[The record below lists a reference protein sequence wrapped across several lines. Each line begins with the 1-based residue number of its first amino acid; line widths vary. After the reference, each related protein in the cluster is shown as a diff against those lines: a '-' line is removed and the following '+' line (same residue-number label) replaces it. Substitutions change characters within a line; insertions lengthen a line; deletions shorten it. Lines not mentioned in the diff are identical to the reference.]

1 VVPVQGDGLVDLAAE
16 RVRHHRELE
25 APAERVLDEEA
36 DLAEPQQRP
45 AHDADDRRRT
55 GAVVPIVSDGGI
67 TCPGDAAK
75 AFGAG
80 ADFIMMG
87 GLFSGTDESAGDEI
101 VKPDGSRVKLFYGMS
116 SGVAMHKH
124 AGGVAE
130 YRSSEGKAVE
140 VPAKGPVKGVIL
152 DLLGGIR
159 SSCTYVG
166 AASLRELPKRTTFI
180 RVTQQL
186 NTVFGSHDLSKKQ

>member
-1 VVPVQGDGLVDLAAE
+1 M
-16 RVRHHRELE
+16 
-25 APAERVLDEEA
+25 
-36 DLAEPQQRP
+36 
-45 AHDADDRRRT
+45 
-55 GAVVPIVSDGGI
+55 
-67 TCPGDAAK
+67 AK

-80 ADFIMMG
+80 ADFVMMG
-87 GLFSGTDESAGDEI
+87 GMLAGHDQSGGEVV
-101 VKPDGSRVKLFYGMS
+101 VKQNGTKVKLFYGMS
-116 SGVAMHKH
+116 SSVAMTKH
-124 AGGVAE
+124 AGGVAQ

-166 AASLRELPKRTTFI
+166 AASLRELPKCTTFI

>member
-1 VVPVQGDGLVDLAAE
+1 
-16 RVRHHRELE
+16 
-25 APAERVLDEEA
+25 
-36 DLAEPQQRP
+36 
-45 AHDADDRRRT
+45 
-55 GAVVPIVSDGGI
+55 
-67 TCPGDAAK
+67 
-75 AFGAG
+75 
-80 ADFIMMG
+80 MMG
-87 GLFSGTDESAGDEI
+87 GMFAGTEEAAGAT
-101 VKPDGSRVKLFYGMS
+101 VTRDGKKYKQFYGMS
-116 SGVAMHKH
+116 SNTAMVKH
-124 AGGVAE
+124 SGGVAE